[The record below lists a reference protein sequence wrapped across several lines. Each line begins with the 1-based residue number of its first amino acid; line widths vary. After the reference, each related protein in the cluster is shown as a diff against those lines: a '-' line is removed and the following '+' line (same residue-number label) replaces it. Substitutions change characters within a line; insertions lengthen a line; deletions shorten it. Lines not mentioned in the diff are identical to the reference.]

1 MKMVIIAEGYRC
13 VGTCTIVFDSDGN
26 CNAPELPWATIA
38 DFEIADAQAEKISVG
53 EFYAHVPPDPF
64 VEAELDGHEVEYL
77 FVDGVF
83 MVYDETT
90 NRHYFFA

>member
-13 VGTCTIVFDSDGN
+13 VGTCTLAFDDDGS
-26 CNAPELPWATIA
+26 CTVPELPWATLK
-38 DFEIADAQAEKISVG
+38 DFEIADEQAEKIPVE

-64 VEAELDGHEVEYL
+64 VESELDGHEVEYL